1 MAENEVGFYDEVAGK
16 GFENMGADKFAIP
29 MLLIAQMQSSVT
41 TADNSKV
48 KAGDF
53 YNSIT
58 GESYGTSVT
67 VVPIYFNS
75 VWLEW
80 KPNMG
85 GLVGRHA
92 PYSVKVTGDA
102 YTGMKTADGNDIQE
116 SWCYFVLIKGRENDG
131 PLMFSATSSNIRYAK
146 VWNGM
151 LNDARLP
158 SGKHAPLFSQYWK
171 LTSKKNKND
180 KGTFFILGEGK
191 NASIE
196 KEGWVSKDVYM
207 NNVKDLLS
215 TVGDAFDRV
224 GIAQPEATQQITDG
238 TVPDTSKY

>member
-29 MLLIAQMQSSVT
+29 MLLIAQMQSEVT
-41 TADNSKV
+41 TRDNTKV
-48 KAGDF
+48 KPGDF
-53 YNSIT
+53 YNSLT
-58 GESYGTSVT
+58 GESYGTTVE
-67 VVPIYFNS
+67 VVPLYFNS

-85 GLVGRHA
+85 GLVGRHK
-92 PYSVKVTGDA
+92 PYSIVVTGDV
-102 YTGMKTADGNDIQE
+102 YSGMKTSDGNDIQE

-131 PLMFSATSSNIRYAK
+131 PLMYSATSSNIKYAK
-146 VWNGM
+146 IWNGM

-158 SGKHAPLFSQYWK
+158 SGKHAPLFSEYWK

-191 NASIE
+191 NAAIE
-196 KEGWVSKDVYM
+196 KTTWVPKDIYI
-207 NNVKDLLS
+207 NNVKGFLD
-215 TVGDAFDRV
+215 TAAEAFDKV
-224 GIAQPEATQQITDG
+224 GVANEPQQIPAT
-238 TVPDTSKY
+238 TNENKY